1 MRTQPHCEPLWL
13 LKFVSMGIDNLFIL
27 IGIGLAAGMLSGMFG
42 VGGGVIIVPALVY
55 FLSMTQHQAQGT
67 SLALMLLP
75 IGILAVWNYYKSDAV
90 NWKAGLIIA
99 VAFVIGGYFGSK
111 LSLNLSEVR
120 LKQAF
125 GVMMIAVAVK
135 MIFFSK

>member
-1 MRTQPHCEPLWL
+1 
-13 LKFVSMGIDNLFIL
+13 
-27 IGIGLAAGMLSGMFG
+27 MFG

-55 FLSMTQHQAQGT
+55 FLAMTQHQAQGT

-75 IGILAVWNYYKSDAV
+75 IGILAVWNYWKTDAV

-99 VAFVIGGYFGSK
+99 LAFVVGGYFGSK
-111 LSLNLSEVR
+111 ISLNLSEVR

-125 GVMMIAVAVK
+125 GVLMIGVAIK

>member
-1 MRTQPHCEPLWL
+1 M
-13 LKFVSMGIDNLFIL
+13 
-27 IGIGLAAGMLSGMFG
+27 
-42 VGGGVIIVPALVY
+42 VPARVY
-55 FLSMTQHQAQGT
+55 FLAMTQHEAQGT

-75 IGILAVWNYYKSDAV
+75 VGILAVWNYWKTGAV
-90 NWKAGLIIA
+90 DWKAGLVIA
-99 VAFVIGGYFGSK
+99 LTFVIGGYFGSK

-125 GVMMIAVAVK
+125 GVLMIGVAVK

>member
-1 MRTQPHCEPLWL
+1 MDLSQ
-13 LKFVSMGIDNLFIL
+13 IL
-27 IGIGLAAGMLSGMFG
+27 ILCSIGLAAGILSGMFG

-55 FLSMTQHQAQGT
+55 FLAMTQHQAQGT

-75 IGILAVWNYYKSDAV
+75 IGILAVWNYWKSDAV
-90 NWKAGLIIA
+90 DWKAGLIIA
-99 VAFVIGGYFGSK
+99 LAFVVGGYFGSK
-111 LSLNLSEVR
+111 ISLNLSEVR

-125 GVMMIAVAVK
+125 GVLMIGVAIK

>member
-1 MRTQPHCEPLWL
+1 
-13 LKFVSMGIDNLFIL
+13 MGIDNLFIL

>member
-1 MRTQPHCEPLWL
+1 MDLSQ
-13 LKFVSMGIDNLFIL
+13 IL
-27 IGIGLAAGMLSGMFG
+27 ILCSIGLAAGILSGMFG

-55 FLSMTQHQAQGT
+55 FLAMTQHQAQGT

-75 IGILAVWNYYKSDAV
+75 IGILAVWNYWKTDAV

-99 VAFVIGGYFGSK
+99 LAFVVGGYFGSK
-111 LSLNLSEVR
+111 ISLNLSEVR

-125 GVMMIAVAVK
+125 GVLMIGVAIK
-135 MIFFSK
+135 MIFFSR

>member
-1 MRTQPHCEPLWL
+1 
-13 LKFVSMGIDNLFIL
+13 
-27 IGIGLAAGMLSGMFG
+27 MFG

-55 FLSMTQHQAQGT
+55 FLAMTQHEAQGT

-75 IGILAVWNYYKSDAV
+75 IGILAVMNYHKSGAI

-99 VAFVIGGYFGSK
+99 VAFVVGGYFGSK
-111 LSLNLSEVR
+111 LSLNISEVR

-125 GVMMIAVAVK
+125 GVLMIAVAVK
-135 MIFFSK
+135 MIFFSR